1 MASLKQTILGWVGD
15 KFLETATV
23 SSVESVSEN
32 FRIIT
37 LHAAALTKVR
47 WASGGKIQI
56 NVGEWNVRTYTPVSI
71 DSETGQLRIVAYL
84 HGKGPGSRWASE
96 IKVGDECQY
105 LGPRE
110 SLAPDSKLKPVVVF
124 GDETSLGLAAT
135 CRKLGGENSHYH
147 FVFEVTDVEE
157 CLKVC
162 RELEIAES
170 STLVAKV
177 SDGSHLDEVCQHLQN
192 TYDIVSRGQ
201 LILTGNLKS
210 IRSVKNNLQA
220 RGFSSTRM
228 KTKVYWAEG
237 QTGID

>member
-162 RELEIAES
+162 RE
-170 STLVAKV
+170 
-177 SDGSHLDEVCQHLQN
+177 
-192 TYDIVSRGQ
+192 
-201 LILTGNLKS
+201 
-210 IRSVKNNLQA
+210 
-220 RGFSSTRM
+220 
-228 KTKVYWAEG
+228 
-237 QTGID
+237 